1 MVKRALKSA
10 IGVSLGIAAGGTV
23 LPRLLHP
30 YFYNNTYPPLWI
42 HALLNF
48 SIAYISCF
56 LMYLLAEWI
65 KSKRKS

>member
-10 IGVSLGIAAGGTV
+10 IGVSLGVAIGGTV
-23 LPRLLHP
+23 LPRLLRP
-30 YFYNNTYPPLWI
+30 WFYNNTYPPLWI

-48 SIAYISCF
+48 SFAYAACF
-56 LMYLLAEWI
+56 LIYLFAEWI